1 MSEEMAKVQ
10 SALAGLKSQSG
21 AAVKAHTHSANH
33 RGEIEASTRVGC
45 FYCGQTYAPSLI
57 EEWIDDD
64 TTAMCPKC
72 GIDSVIGD
80 ASGYPAGD
88 REFLEQMKAV
98 WF

>member
-1 MSEEMAKVQ
+1 MSDEMADGQ
-10 SALAGLKSQSG
+10 SALSSLKSQGG
-21 AAVKAHTHSANH
+21 AAVEAHAHSANH
-33 RGEIEASTRVGC
+33 RDEIEASTIIGC
-45 FYCGQTYAPSLI
+45 FYCCKTSAPSLI
-57 EEWIDDD
+57 EQWIDDD

-88 REFLEQMKAV
+88 REFLQQMKAF